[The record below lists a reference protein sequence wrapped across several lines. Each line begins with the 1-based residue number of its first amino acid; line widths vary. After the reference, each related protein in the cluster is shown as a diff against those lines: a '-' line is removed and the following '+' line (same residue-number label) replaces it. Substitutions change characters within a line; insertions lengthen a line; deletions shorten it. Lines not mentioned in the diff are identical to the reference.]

1 MHPQCY
7 VIRKRKTEEK
17 QFRKRTNLAGIII
30 EPTNTYLALY
40 NLTMQK
46 PGTAKILF
54 KRNSLRSSAL
64 CAAYLAVQSDPSDA
78 ELKCVASN
86 AVVDVPVGLGNRLV
100 VKCIPITIMSSVFFS
115 YFSRRFF

>member
-1 MHPQCY
+1 
-7 VIRKRKTEEK
+7 
-17 QFRKRTNLAGIII
+17 
-30 EPTNTYLALY
+30 
-40 NLTMQK
+40 MQK
-46 PGTAKILF
+46 PGTATAKILS

-100 VKCIPITIMSSVFFS
+100 VKCIPITIMSSVFLS
-115 YFSRRFF
+115 YFSRRFILISFL